1 MSKMNTIK
9 LTEVETFDNNYYWT
23 IPNENALINRAVLNE
38 AEFILPDGFVIG
50 EAGDGNR
57 YIYKF
62 DDLDYPVN
70 LETDYSKNKE
80 GDGTA
85 FVFILLFAIPL
96 FFAKDNWICRNRA

>member
-1 MSKMNTIK
+1 MSKFNTIK

-23 IPNENALINRAVLNE
+23 IPNENALINRVVLNE
-38 AEFILPDGFVIG
+38 AEFILPDGFVVG

-57 YIYKF
+57 YIYKS

-80 GDGTA
+80 GDVYVVLNDYPKYPTRIKLERKEG
-85 FVFILLFAIPL
+85 
-96 FFAKDNWICRNRA
+96 